1 MKPPAPHVM
10 KCEVQKRN
18 GKCHRPCYTILL
30 IRISPNS
37 AFFFNVQRH
46 KEHLCLWNVLKFNF
60 IEETKKL
67 KMAIYAHF
75 TL

>member
-1 MKPPAPHVM
+1 MHLNGHLAKAILMKLPPPHVM

-18 GKCHRPCYTILL
+18 GKCHRPC
-30 IRISPNS
+30 
-37 AFFFNVQRH
+37 
-46 KEHLCLWNVLKFNF
+46 CLFVFHQIMLFIECVKFNF